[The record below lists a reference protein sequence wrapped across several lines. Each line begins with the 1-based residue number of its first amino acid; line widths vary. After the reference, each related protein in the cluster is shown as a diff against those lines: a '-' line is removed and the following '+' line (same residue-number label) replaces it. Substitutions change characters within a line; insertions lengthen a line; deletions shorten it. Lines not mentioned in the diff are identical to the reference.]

1 MKYYVTSVITNSTGT
16 DTRNFN
22 VYENYET
29 ALRKFYEAFNTIGA
43 GSKKI
48 VASLSDEYLNVTKHD
63 IWVQETEEP
72 TE

>member
-1 MKYYVTSVITNSTGT
+1 MKYYVTSIITNSQGT

-43 GSKKI
+43 GSKRI
-48 VASLSDEYLNVTKHD
+48 VATLSDEYLNVTKHD
-63 IWVQETEEP
+63 MWQQADETTEE
-72 TE
+72 

>member
-1 MKYYVTSVITNSTGT
+1 MKYYVTSIITNSTGT

-43 GSKKI
+43 GSKRI
-48 VASLSDEYLNVTKHD
+48 AATLSNEYLVEVKRDFWEQAET
-63 IWVQETEEP
+63 TEE
-72 TE
+72 

>member
-1 MKYYVTSVITNSTGT
+1 MKYYVTSIITNSQGT

-43 GSKKI
+43 GSKRI
-48 VASLSDEYLNVTKHD
+48 VCTLSDEYLNTVKHD
-63 IWVQETEEP
+63 LWQQAENEV
-72 TE
+72 